1 MKIKYFA
8 WIKDITNKDEEVIN
22 TNSPK
27 NIEQLKKILCKLYP
41 ELKKHIVSDV
51 LRYAINMEYVS
62 TNKNLE
68 TTDEIAIFPPVS
80 GG

>member
-1 MKIKYFA
+1 MIIKYFA
-8 WIKDITNKDEEVIN
+8 WIKDITNKDQEEIHEN
-22 TNSPK
+22 YPK
-27 NIEQLKKILCKLYP
+27 NID
-41 ELKKHIVSDV
+41 ELKKVISNSYPSLAKHINNDV
-51 LRYAINMEYVS
+51 FRYAINMEYVS